1 MALITQLSHADAA
14 ALLRAWGIE
23 LGELI
28 PLAAGSVNS
37 NFAIRAQDGTRY
49 FARIYEEQGADGA
62 RFELTLNESLAASGV
77 PVARPKRKLD
87 GEAYALVGAKP
98 FAVYE
103 HVVGEVLCQG
113 RVTESAAGQ
122 VGGALARVHRA
133 DLGGLTVPEGRFG
146 FRGIEERLGIV
157 ESSGRTDLSAAAAR
171 VSALAA
177 RLERERDTS
186 LPSGLTHGDL
196 FRDNVLF
203 RLPTPGQSTGEGA
216 VLGALLDFES
226 ACYGPYAYDLMVTL
240 LAWCFGSELD
250 ARLARAMVSGYH
262 AVRPLSAAE
271 QRALVL
277 EGSIA
282 CARFATTRMT
292 DFSLRTP
299 PGQAPAR
306 HYGRFFQR
314 LEALESG
321 ALDSA
326 LSGVFQGAP

>member
-1 MALITQLSHADAA
+1 MALITQLSPSDAGR
-14 ALLRAWGIE
+14 LLGAWGIE
-23 LGELI
+23 LAELI

-37 NFAIRAQDGTRY
+37 NFSIRAKDGQRW
-49 FARIYEEQGADGA
+49 FARIYEEQGAEGA

-87 GEAYALVGAKP
+87 GEAYGLVGDKP

-103 HVVGEVLCQG
+103 HVEGEVLCQG
-113 RVTESAAGQ
+113 RVTESAARQ
-122 VGGALARVHRA
+122 VGEALARVHRA
-133 DLGGLTVPEGRFG
+133 DLGALVVPEGRFG
-146 FRGIEERLGIV
+146 FRGIEDRLRIV
-157 ESSGRTDLSAAAAR
+157 RDSGRTDLAAPAAR
-171 VSALAA
+171 VAALAA
-177 RLERERDTS
+177 RLEAERDVS

-203 RLPTPGQSTGEGA
+203 RLPKPGQSSGEGA
-216 VLGALLDFES
+216 TLGALLDFES
-226 ACYGPYAYDLMVTL
+226 ACLGPYVYDLMVTL
-240 LAWCFGSELD
+240 LAWCFSAELD
-250 ARLARAMVSGYH
+250 AALARAMVSGYH
-262 AVRPLSAAE
+262 AERPLSGAE

-299 PGQAPAR
+299 VGQAPAR

-326 LSGVFQGAP
+326 LGGVFQGAP